1 MSKKQIRTLSVLAA
15 VAVLLGV
22 LLGVLRYDPDAKP
35 MEPLVEIPAEEIDQL
50 CFTYRDQP
58 VILQRLEGRWQV
70 LLKNSALP
78 ARQDMVEAMVSTLCA
93 VRPQAQLENPDPE
106 LMAQATQT
114 TLEILSGSGTEQVTA
129 SQQIV
134 IGAMNAITDQLY
146 VQVGEQV
153 YLTDT
158 TILDTLSITYLDL
171 LEQYPIPKPDDQK
184 SVTVENALGTVSLS
198 CAADQTGGEEGT
210 WYLKNGETWVQAD
223 QDQAYNFYFLTWD
236 MHWKSTAAVVT
247 GDTDLSQYGLDTP
260 QAVYTLTYGSE
271 TFTLYF
277 GKDLP
282 DGTTYAMC
290 QGSPLIYT
298 MDTLLAQWLAQAT
311 AATLLPTIS

>member
-1 MSKKQIRTLSVLAA
+1 MSKKQIRTLSILAA
-15 VAVLLGV
+15 IAVLLGV
-22 LLGVLRYDPDAKP
+22 LLGVLRYEKAPEALS
-35 MEPLVEIPAEEIDQL
+35 PLVDCDSNSIINL
-50 CFTYRDQP
+50 TYSNQSGTFSFQKSGDSWNLSNNADFP
-58 VILQRLEGRWQV
+58 VNGET
-70 LLKNSALP
+70 LKTMLA
-78 ARQDMVEAMVSTLCA
+78 VLCA
-93 VRPQAQLENPDPE
+93 IRPQAVLENPNLEE
-106 LMAQATQT
+106 LGLTAPQCT
-114 TLEILSGSGTEQVTA
+114 ISYNHSNGSGTIFVG
-129 SQQIV
+129 S
-134 IGAMNAITDQLY
+134 MNAVTDQLY
-146 VQVGEQV
+146 VMANNTV

-158 TILDTLSITYLDL
+158 TLLQAFSGSLLDVA
-171 LEQYPIPKPDDQK
+171 QQFPIPKPDDQK

-198 CAADQTGGEEGT
+198 CATEQTGGKEGT
-210 WYLKNGETWVQAD
+210 WYLKTGETWVQAD

-236 MHWKSTAAVVT
+236 MHWKSTAAVAT
-247 GDTDLSQYGLDTP
+247 GDTDLSQYGLDVP

-311 AATLLPTIS
+311 TATLLPTNS